1 METAHYYSLKNK
13 IHCGDM
19 YMVGLDH
26 SSKLY
31 AWSVSRVWWKPWR
44 YNLRFY
50 YMRKYRVISGVKDLG
65 DEVHRNLTYDGLV
78 GTLKLFDLWR
88 D

>member
-1 METAHYYSLKNK
+1 
-13 IHCGDM
+13 M
-19 YMVGLDH
+19 YMVTLDH
-26 SSKLY
+26 PSQLY

-50 YMRKYRVISGVKDLG
+50 YMNGTTVFSKYDLK
-65 DEVHRNLTYDGLV
+65 DEVHRNLSLDGV
-78 GTLKLFDLWR
+78 KGMLKLFELWK

>member
-1 METAHYYSLKNK
+1 MK
-13 IHCGDM
+13 IKCGDM
-19 YMVGLDH
+19 YMVPPDH
-26 SSKLY
+26 PSELY

-50 YMRKYRVISGVKDLG
+50 YMGNVRINGLMDLK
-65 DEVHRNLTYDGLV
+65 DEVHRNLSLDGV
-78 GTLKLFDLWR
+78 KGMLKLFELWK